1 MTVPERWSD
10 LGVRVASATVLIV
23 FGVVAVWLGGAF
35 FRFAVVVVVGAM
47 IWELA
52 GLTAPQEP
60 FQPQSSPLQAPPLQ
74 PSLPQP
80 SLPQPSPP
88 QPSLPQP
95 AIRLGLAG
103 LSALC
108 LWVFPALGWAGWLL
122 LLVPPAGLLVTP
134 RRDAAVLASYAL
146 ALMLAGV
153 GFMGLRDHGA
163 AVFLWLATLVV
174 ASDTMGYFAGRL
186 LGGPKFWPRISP
198 KKTWS
203 GTIAGWF
210 GAGLVGLIFAAFG
223 VVPMVYALLSPL
235 IALASQLGDI
245 VESWIK
251 RRAGAKDSSN
261 LIPGHGGVLD
271 RFDALVGAVL
281 ALQLLS
287 FVLALP
293 Q

>member
-60 FQPQSSPLQAPPLQ
+60 FQPQPSP
-74 PSLPQP
+74 
-80 SLPQPSPP
+80 PQPSPP

-223 VVPMVYALLSPL
+223 EVPMVYALLSPL

>member
-60 FQPQSSPLQAPPLQ
+60 FQPQSSPLQSSPPQTSPLQ
-74 PSLPQP
+74 PSL
-80 SLPQPSPP
+80 P